1 MSDLYNTN
9 FLRLAT
15 LLGERHPLK
24 RSRIMTNQANKVA
37 YFELPADDVARASA
51 FYNTVFGWNTPPMGN
66 GGVFAL
72 TTAAD
77 ARGNPTEAGGI
88 NGDIQPRS
96 KGLDRPLIM
105 ILVDSVDAG
114 LQAVKDAGG
123 NVIHPPRKETEF
135 GLVWAVFSDTESNH
149 VGMYSWAK

>member
-1 MSDLYNTN
+1 ML
-9 FLRLAT
+9 
-15 LLGERHPLK
+15 
-24 RSRIMTNQANKVA
+24 QQVNKVA
-37 YFELPADDVARASA
+37 YFELPADDVARASI

-77 ARGNPTEAGGI
+77 RQGNPTEAGGI
-88 NGDIQPRS
+88 NGDISPRS

-123 NVIHPPRKETEF
+123 NVVHPPQAETPF
-135 GLVWAVFSDTESNH
+135 GLVWAVFSDTEGNH
-149 VGMYSWAK
+149 VGMYSWDK

>member
-1 MSDLYNTN
+1 MS
-9 FLRLAT
+9 
-15 LLGERHPLK
+15 K
-24 RSRIMTNQANKVA
+24 QANKVA
-37 YFELPADDVARASA
+37 YFELPADNVARASA

-88 NGDIQPRS
+88 NGDISPRS
-96 KGLDRPLIM
+96 AGLDRPLLM
-105 ILVDSVDAG
+105 ILVDSLDAH

-123 NVIHPPRKETEF
+123 NVTHPAQKEAAF
-135 GLVWAVFSDTESNH
+135 GLVWAVISDTEGNRIG
-149 VGMYSWAK
+149 VYAFDTPGT

>member
-1 MSDLYNTN
+1 MS
-9 FLRLAT
+9 
-15 LLGERHPLK
+15 
-24 RSRIMTNQANKVA
+24 NQVNKVA
-37 YFELPADDVARASA
+37 YFELPADDITRASA

-77 ARGNPTEAGGI
+77 EQGNPIEAGGI
-88 NGDIQPRS
+88 NGDIQLRS

-105 ILVDSVDAG
+105 ILVDSVDAQ

-123 NVIHPPRKETEF
+123 KVVHPPQKETAF
-135 GLVWAVFSDTESNH
+135 GLVWAIFSDTEENH
-149 VGMYSWAK
+149 IGMYSWAK